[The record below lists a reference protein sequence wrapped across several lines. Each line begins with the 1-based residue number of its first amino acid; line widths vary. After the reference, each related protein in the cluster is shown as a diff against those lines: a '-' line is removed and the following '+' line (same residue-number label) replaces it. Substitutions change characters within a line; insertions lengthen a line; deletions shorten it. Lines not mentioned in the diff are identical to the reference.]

1 MLTSTML
8 ASISIWLWF
17 LHKPVKI
24 RPKAILLAFASPPEN
39 TQLFL
44 WSSYFSYSHM
54 FQYSFQPMTGSVY
67 WVTNKVARSC
77 TLMSKHLKAVEAL
90 DLQAETKLNVY
101 KLRYIELQ
109 APEINY
115 TSLIVTQKLQ
125 CITSCTDV
133 TRYLNTFSS

>member
-1 MLTSTML
+1 
-8 ASISIWLWF
+8 
-17 LHKPVKI
+17 
-24 RPKAILLAFASPPEN
+24 
-39 TQLFL
+39 
-44 WSSYFSYSHM
+44 
-54 FQYSFQPMTGSVY
+54 
-67 WVTNKVARSC
+67 
-77 TLMSKHLKAVEAL
+77 MSKHLKAVEAL